1 MAMAVA
7 GRRRPWAAWQG
18 RPEAST
24 GRGKERG
31 RAKAPTLALGSSEEA
46 AWRAGHGKQARRAD
60 ALAASVMQGG
70 GGACGGW
77 ATCGARGQCGGPLY
91 RRGKA
96 VGQSG
101 CGGGRRARRAALMAL
116 GVAARGAVARFEAA
130 PGRCDGSGRSKRRA
144 GTWRGRLLCSA
155 SGCAARAARRGAV
168 LCSAAARAAR
178 QHRKAVAV
186 HRSTGGTAS
195 GTAAWNAFCA
205 RARARAVR
213 GCDGTSQ
220 RRAGCAAS
228 GGRVRR
234 VARA

>member
-1 MAMAVA
+1 MAVA

-46 AWRAGHGKQARRAD
+46 AGRAGHEKQMRWAE
-60 ALAASVMQGG
+60 ALAAAAMQGRG
-70 GGACGGW
+70 GGVW
-77 ATCGARGQCGGPLY
+77 WPDCGARGRHGGPLY

-155 SGCAARAARRGAV
+155 SGCAARAARRG
-168 LCSAAARAAR
+168 C
-178 QHRKAVAV
+178 
-186 HRSTGGTAS
+186 
-195 GTAAWNAFCA
+195 
-205 RARARAVR
+205 
-213 GCDGTSQ
+213 
-220 RRAGCAAS
+220 
-228 GGRVRR
+228 RVEM
-234 VARA
+234 AD